1 MVRHPTSPG
10 ALRLAQVG
18 AELTVGDMDDL
29 EAPTLP
35 CAVRTEQVQ
44 ASRSPPSATPSRRR
58 DEEDRVFRRDFF
70 ASDKADHAA
79 ILEYASGKWW
89 SRR

>member
-1 MVRHPTSPG
+1 MPVLPLG
-10 ALRLAQVG
+10 A
-18 AELTVGDMDDL
+18 
-29 EAPTLP
+29 
-35 CAVRTEQVQ
+35 AVEID
-44 ASRSPPSATPSRRR
+44 AK
-58 DEEDRVFRRDFF
+58 DRVFRRDFF